1 MGDEVK
7 PESILRGI
15 MLFMVLSVAWPMV
28 LFFVIAP
35 LINLDVFLE
44 SDVGCLVIG
53 CIIILPIFVPPIII
67 LLLDARQNA

>member
-28 LFFVIAP
+28 LFFMVDP
-35 LINLDVFLE
+35 LIDLDALLE
-44 SDVGCLVIG
+44 SDMDGLVIG
-53 CIIILPIFVPPIII
+53 FVIILPIFVPPIIV
-67 LLLDARQNA
+67 LVLDNR